1 MSYRTRLLITF
12 LLFILGI
19 NGLSLAVQYQLARR
33 TMYDALRAKALSVA
47 ATTATLIDG
56 DLHRQL
62 QTRDDE
68 NSPAYHQLEAALRRA
83 RDANR
88 RDDTYIK
95 WVYTLMPARENPNV
109 LVYGVDAEESFADKS
124 HVGEVY
130 RRITGTQVK
139 YGELYAETDLHED
152 AWGTWLSAY
161 APVKDST
168 GQTVCVVGV
177 DYSAQRVTLKMRP
190 LFIGLMLSLA
200 VGALL
205 GMLVASANATHVSR
219 PLVALR
225 CAVEAIGKG
234 ELETRVEVKR
244 DDEFGAVGRAVNAM
258 AEGLREREVV
268 KTAFARYVS
277 GQVLDTVLSSGQMP
291 AVAGSRRRVTLLF
304 SDIRG
309 FTSISEKLRPE
320 AVVELLNEYFE
331 SMVDI
336 VFRNHGTLDK
346 FIGDGLMV
354 IFGAPVDDP
363 DQEEH
368 AIQAA
373 IEMQQEV
380 HRLSRK
386 WALAGRSEIRIG
398 IGINSGHAIVGNIGS
413 NRRLEFTAIGDT
425 VNLASRLESA
435 TKEVAADILISE
447 YTYDAVRGAFN
458 LKREGEIHVKGRTEP
473 VMTYSVEYAPESAA
487 RVDEP
492 EADLVPA

>member
-12 LLFILGI
+12 LLFILVI
-19 NGLSLAVQYQLARR
+19 NGLSLAVMYELARR
-33 TMYDALRAKALSVA
+33 TTYNALRAKALSVA
-47 ATTATLIDG
+47 ATTATLVDG
-56 DLHRQL
+56 DLHRKL
-62 QTRDDE
+62 QTRADE
-68 NSPAYHQLEAALRRA
+68 DSEAYRRLEATLRQA

-109 LVYGVDAEESFADKS
+109 LVYGVDAEENFADKS
-124 HVGEVY
+124 HVGDVY
-130 RRITGTQVK
+130 RRIAGAQLK
-139 YGELYAETDLHED
+139 YGERYAEPELHED

-161 APVKDST
+161 APVKDSN
-168 GQTVCVVGV
+168 GQIVCVVGV
-177 DYSAQRVTLKMRP
+177 DMSSQRVALLLRP
-190 LFIGLMLSLA
+190 LLTGLLLSLL

-205 GMLVASANATHVSR
+205 GVVFAGGHATHVSR

-225 CAVEAIGKG
+225 RAVESIGRG
-234 ELETRVEVKR
+234 ELDVRVEVKR
-244 DDEFGAVGRAVNAM
+244 DDEFGAVGRAVNLM

-277 GQVLDTVLSSGQMP
+277 GQVLETVLSSGQMP
-291 AVAGSRRRVTLLF
+291 AVAGTRRRVTVLF

-309 FTSISEKLRPE
+309 FTGIAENLRPE
-320 AVVELLNEYFE
+320 SVVELLNEYFE

-336 VFRNHGTLDK
+336 VFRYHGTLDK

-363 DQEEH
+363 SQEEH
-368 AIQAA
+368 AVQAA
-373 IEMQQEV
+373 IEMQRAV
-380 HRLSRK
+380 RRLSHK
-386 WALAGRSEIRIG
+386 WQLAGRAEVRIG

-435 TKEVAADILISE
+435 TKELATDILISE
-447 YTYDAVRGAFN
+447 NTYDAVRGAFAAHRN
-458 LKREGEIHVKGRTEP
+458 GEIHVKGRTEP
-473 VMTYSVEYAPESAA
+473 VVTYSVEYAQESAA
-487 RVDEP
+487 DADVP
-492 EADLVPA
+492 EAELALA